1 MRINGIW
8 QTCDDDVVRPVIR
21 GQIGTGNGGW
31 FSTWLLVDTGA
42 DCSVICADDLLR
54 LGLTP
59 RTSAA
64 NLAGV
69 GGIAESV
76 SVNTQIRL
84 RCDDGTKADFRSGFA
99 ACQDP
104 EALDMSV
111 LGRDITSLFAVIV
124 DHPGSTVCLVGQ
136 RHRYCIETV

>member
-8 QTCDDDVVRPVIR
+8 QACDDEVIRPVIR
-21 GQIGTGNGGW
+21 GEIAIGNGRW
-31 FSTWLLVDTGA
+31 LSTWFLVDTGA

-59 RTSAA
+59 RPSAA

-84 RCDDGTKADFRSGFA
+84 RCDDGSKASFRADFA
-99 ACQDP
+99 ACRDP
-104 EALDMSV
+104 ESLDMSV
-111 LGRDITSLFAVIV
+111 LGRDITNLFAVIV
-124 DHPGSTVCLVGQ
+124 DQPGATVCLVGQ
-136 RHRYCIETV
+136 RHRYRIEAV